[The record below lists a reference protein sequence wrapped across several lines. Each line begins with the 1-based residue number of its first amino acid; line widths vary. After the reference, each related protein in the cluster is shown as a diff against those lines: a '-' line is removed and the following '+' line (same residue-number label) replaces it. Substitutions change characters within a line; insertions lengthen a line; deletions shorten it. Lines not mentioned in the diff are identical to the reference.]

1 MVLEQLLPQWH
12 KTVWDNQGG
21 HRDRCTPK
29 ESGDLDAEA
38 MQEGILLTDIFVL
51 RVEEPSL
58 FSLCDG
64 STWRIFSQFS
74 RQYPQGSIRQ
84 PSLPGLPTFA
94 KVQHTC
100 LL

>member
-58 FSLCDG
+58 FSVLG
-64 STWRIFSQFS
+64 A
-74 RQYPQGSIRQ
+74 
-84 PSLPGLPTFA
+84 PGEYLANSPGNTLKA
-94 KVQHTC
+94 Q
-100 LL
+100 